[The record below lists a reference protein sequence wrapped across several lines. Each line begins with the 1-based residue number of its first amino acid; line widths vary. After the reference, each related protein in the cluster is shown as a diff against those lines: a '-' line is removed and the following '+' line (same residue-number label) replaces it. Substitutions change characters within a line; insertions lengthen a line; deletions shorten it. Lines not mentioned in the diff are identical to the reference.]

1 MLNPSVMF
9 SFRSSF
15 HLKGFLAGKTL
26 LCRMKNRCGQ
36 EDKRYPYDRICCQL
50 TLEHT
55 AVIYSFLETSV
66 GSWRTVRQTGKT
78 TCLLAS
84 HTPMLTRPV
93 NHMNQASGCESDVD
107 DGRLLVQ
114 QQAAAPHETKF
125 KKKEKGKRKRQ
136 LIAKEKVENLG
147 LKETNKK
154 HNKCSAN

>member
-1 MLNPSVMF
+1 
-9 SFRSSF
+9 
-15 HLKGFLAGKTL
+15 
-26 LCRMKNRCGQ
+26 MKNRNGQ

-84 HTPMLTRPV
+84 PTPMLTRPV

-114 QQAAAPHETKF
+114 QPGKRLHHMRQNF
-125 KKKEKGKRKRQ
+125 KKEKGKRKRQ
-136 LIAKEKVENLG
+136 LIVKEKVENLG